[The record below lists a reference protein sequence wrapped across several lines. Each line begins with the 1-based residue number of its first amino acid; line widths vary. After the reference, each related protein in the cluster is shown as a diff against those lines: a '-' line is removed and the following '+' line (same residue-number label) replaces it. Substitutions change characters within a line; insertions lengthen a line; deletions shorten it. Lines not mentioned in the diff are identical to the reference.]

1 LHAPEFEAA
10 YLDDDDLPLWLE
22 RPNMLARQNALQY
35 RGPLRVSSPMVTLR
49 LIHAFA
55 KGIVRSISFC
65 LIRTMAASPLSRP
78 FGSARQ
84 QLS

>member
-1 LHAPEFEAA
+1 
-10 YLDDDDLPLWLE
+10 
-22 RPNMLARQNALQY
+22 
-35 RGPLRVSSPMVTLR
+35 MVTLR